1 MLVDFGA
8 VPGSEGPDSDVVEG
22 GLSIKKLLGSGGIRS
37 STLASGEF
45 SFDS

>member
-1 MLVDFGA
+1 MTGMLVDFGA
-8 VPGSEGPDSDVVEG
+8 VEG
-22 GLSIKKLLGSGGIRS
+22 GISIKKLLGSGGIRS